1 MQNVAVLDIVDKN
14 NAIDKLR
21 SDSNNDNV
29 MFIKTDV
36 ASKQQVQ
43 TAFNKVVDKFK
54 FIDMV
59 IANAG
64 IMDEQDYEKTIG
76 VNLVSEMIRI

>member
-1 MQNVAVLDIVDKN
+1 MIKNVAVLDIVDNN
-14 NAIDKLR
+14 NAIENLR
-21 SDSNNDNV
+21 SEHQNENV

-43 TAFNKVVDKFK
+43 AGFTKVVDKFK
-54 FIDMV
+54 FVDLV

-64 IMDEQDYEKTIG
+64 IMNEQDYERTIC
-76 VNLVSEMIRI
+76 VNLVS

>member
-1 MQNVAVLDIVDKN
+1 
-14 NAIDKLR
+14 
-21 SDSNNDNV
+21 

-43 TAFNKVVDKFK
+43 TAFTKTVDKFK
-54 FIDMV
+54 FVDLV

-64 IMDEQDYEKTIG
+64 ILNEQDYERTIG
-76 VNLVSEMIRI
+76 VNLVS